1 MTSTNAMTDQKK
13 AVIWEQWEK
22 GVPMMQIARAIHKAP
37 ATVFSYLRYH
47 GGIRPRQRVRSSTQ
61 LSLDEREEI
70 SRGLAANLSIRAIA
84 LLLDRSPSTIC
95 REIQRNGGNTRYR
108 ATSADQAAWSRGKRP
123 KPCILKTNGRL
134 RDLVVEKLSRN
145 WSPEQISA
153 WLLLTYPEDE
163 ALRVSHETIYK
174 TLFIQTRGLFRKE
187 LRSHLRTKRKFRHSK
202 HHRAG
207 SRGSIVDAVPI
218 SERPPEI
225 EDRAIPGHWEGD
237 LIQGSK
243 NSFIATVVERQSRFV
258 VLVKVDGKGTETVV
272 SGLSRQ
278 MKKLPR
284 LLQKTLTWDRGT
296 EMANHR
302 EFTIA
307 TNMRVFFCDPS
318 SPWQRGTN
326 ENTNGLLRQYFPKG
340 TCVARYS
347 QADLDA
353 VAEELNNRPRK
364 TLGFITPADKLAE
377 LLQ

>member
-1 MTSTNAMTDQKK
+1 
-13 AVIWEQWEK
+13 
-22 GVPMMQIARAIHKAP
+22 
-37 ATVFSYLRYH
+37 
-47 GGIRPRQRVRSSTQ
+47 
-61 LSLDEREEI
+61 
-70 SRGLAANLSIRAIA
+70 
-84 LLLDRSPSTIC
+84 
-95 REIQRNGGNTRYR
+95 
-108 ATSADQAAWSRGKRP
+108 
-123 KPCILKTNGRL
+123 
-134 RDLVVEKLSRN
+134 
-145 WSPEQISA
+145 
-153 WLLLTYPEDE
+153 
-163 ALRVSHETIYK
+163 
-174 TLFIQTRGLFRKE
+174 
-187 LRSHLRTKRKFRHSK
+187 
-202 HHRAG
+202 
-207 SRGSIVDAVPI
+207 
-218 SERPPEI
+218 
-225 EDRAIPGHWEGD
+225 